1 MFSNRIRL
9 TIILTMS
16 WFFTVCDRY
25 VTQLLFPVFETLFLI
40 PNELMLIV
48 ATEAVWWA
56 AYSTSA
62 IIGGLLSD
70 RFLRKNMI
78 SVTLFFY
85 FINTFLISFATN
97 FGIFILFRI
106 MSGLFAGTFFPL
118 AITIVSDAYP
128 EKDKKS
134 KANGL
139 FVSGAVFANAIAPA
153 IIGEL
158 IIGTNNY
165 LFANEW
171 FPSHFTI
178 VGDWGLIYQIFSIP
192 LLIMAFIVHIGFNEH
207 EVIKDIDKSN
217 KPPIRS
223 IFNRNLNILIIFI
236 TLDLFELWTLQQWL
250 PYIFSVYFLTGFSG
264 AGTTSTAAGI
274 IGAFG
279 AVVFGLIGGRQSAK
293 SDKKKGNKL
302 TLLIAVCGDI
312 IGLLIFISL
321 GTLIP
326 RGPNSAIFAMIA
338 IMLVIFAGTGEYAA
352 IYTLITESVP
362 PSVSG
367 KTMGLCIGIAN
378 FATVGGLIIQGIVG
392 TNSPTIL
399 IILWIPIAAAIIQ
412 LPISYLYNPTD

>member
-1 MFSNRIRL
+1 MISNRVRL
-9 TIILTMS
+9 TIILTVS

-25 VTQLLFPVFETLFLI
+25 VTQLLFPIFETFFLI
-40 PNELMLIV
+40 PNELVLIV
-48 ATEAVWWA
+48 STEAVWWA
-56 AYSTSA
+56 AYSSSA

-70 RFLRKNMI
+70 KFLRKHMI

-85 FINTFLISFATN
+85 FLNTFLISFATN
-97 FGIFILFRI
+97 FILFIFFRI

-118 AITIVSDAYP
+118 AITIVSDAFP

-139 FVSGAVFANAIAPA
+139 FVSGAVFANAVAPA

-165 LFANEW
+165 LFAHEW
-171 FPSHFTI
+171 FPTHFTI
-178 VGDWGLIYQIFSIP
+178 VGNWGIIYIIFSIP
-192 LLIMAFIVHIGFNEH
+192 LLIMAFIVHIGFNEQ
-207 EVIKDIDKSN
+207 EVIKEIDQSD

-223 IFNRNLNILIIFI
+223 LFNRNLNILIIFV

-250 PYIFSVYFLTGFSG
+250 PYIFTVYFFTGFSG
-264 AGTTSTAAGI
+264 AGTTTTAGGL

-279 AVVFGLIGGRQSAK
+279 AVVFGLIGGRESAK
-293 SDKKKGNKL
+293 SDKKKGNKI
-302 TLLIAVCGDI
+302 TLVIAVCGDI
-312 IGLLIFISL
+312 IGLLIFLSL

-326 RGPNSAIFAMIA
+326 RGPYSVIFALLA

-352 IYTLITESVP
+352 LYTLITESVP

-378 FATVGGLIIQGIVG
+378 FATVGGLILQGLIG
-392 TNSPTIL
+392 THSENIL
-399 IILWIPIAAAIIQ
+399 IIMWIPIIASIIQ
-412 LPISYLYNPTD
+412 LPISYLYNPTE